1 LDRSNEAAQ
10 RERFKDQI
18 RVTGHRISL
27 DEDAR
32 LIARLAAQE
41 VDAYSMPEGRH
52 SRAL

>member
-1 LDRSNEAAQ
+1 MAMTEGM
-10 RERFKDQI
+10 RERFREQI
-18 RVTGHRISL
+18 RVDGNKITL
-27 DEDAR
+27 VEEAR